1 MRQLI
6 IAACLFVIAGC
17 STSASQYYEA
27 VQKAAEANSAASQA
41 KFDALAKIASSG
53 DGQAASAA
61 VMALA
66 LSATPAM
73 QPIPQQSEALQW
85 ASVLATPVTS
95 LGMMWMQADSAKT
108 MARYNSQVDMARIS
122 AESADNQALYG
133 AFVDSHQ
140 VTGDVI
146 GNIDYTPFVDGM
158 VTLGTTGMNGLVDM
172 GDNLR
177 DLGIAGFD
185 SNVKISTAGFDGLTA
200 VSTAGFDSLT
210 TVSTAGFDAMVTLDS
225 GNNALFSDVWVQYQ
239 TSMQSLLDSM
249 VNCSA
254 STAADGSLSV
264 TCE

>member
-108 MARYNSQVDMARIS
+108 MARYNSQVDLARIS

-185 SNVKISTAGFDGLTA
+185 ANVKISTAGFDGLTA